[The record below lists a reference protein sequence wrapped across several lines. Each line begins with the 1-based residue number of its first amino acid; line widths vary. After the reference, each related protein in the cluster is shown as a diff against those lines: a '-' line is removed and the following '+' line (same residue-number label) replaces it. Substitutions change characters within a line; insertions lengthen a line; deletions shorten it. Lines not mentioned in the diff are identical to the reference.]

1 MNQDKTPPTPQDIP
15 GDEAADQETTEA
27 GGNDPAPSD
36 DEAAALRAEIDDLKN
51 RLLRAVAET
60 ENLRRRAE
68 REREET
74 AKFAV
79 THFARDLLPVAD
91 NLRRALDS
99 VPEGAAENDAL
110 ASFITGVEMTER
122 ELLQVFEKHGIK
134 AIHPLGEKFDHNLHQ
149 AMFETETDDH
159 PPGAVTQVMQIGYVL
174 KERLLRPAM
183 VGVAKAKNPGTAGK
197 TNDNPNGGNGA
208 PNNGN
213 GAGENIDT
221 IA

>member
-1 MNQDKTPPTPQDIP
+1 MNQDKTPPTPN
-15 GDEAADQETTEA
+15 DELADQETAEA
-27 GGNDPAPSD
+27 ETPDPAPSD
-36 DEAAALRAEIDDLKN
+36 NETAALRAEIDDLKN

-79 THFARDLLPVAD
+79 TRFARDLLPVAD

-99 VPEGAAENDAL
+99 VPEGAAENEAL
-110 ASFITGVEMTER
+110 ANFIAGVEMTER

-159 PPGAVTQVMQIGYVL
+159 PPGAITQVMQIGYVL

-183 VGVAKAKNPGTAGK
+183 VGVAKAKKAAGK
-197 TNDNPNGGNGA
+197 ANGTPNG
-208 PNNGN
+208 GN

-221 IA
+221 VA

>member
-1 MNQDKTPPTPQDIP
+1 MNQDKNPPTPQDIP
-15 GDEAADQETTEA
+15 GDDAADQENAEA
-27 GGNDPAPSD
+27 AAADPAPSD
-36 DEAAALRAEIDDLKN
+36 DETAALRAEIDDLKN

-79 THFARDLLPVAD
+79 TRFARDLLPVAD

-99 VPEGAAENDAL
+99 VPEGAAENEAL
-110 ASFITGVEMTER
+110 ANFIAGVEMTER

-183 VGVAKAKNPGTAGK
+183 VGVAKAKKTAGEA
-197 TNDNPNGGNGA
+197 NGNSNG
-208 PNNGN
+208 GN

-221 IA
+221 VA